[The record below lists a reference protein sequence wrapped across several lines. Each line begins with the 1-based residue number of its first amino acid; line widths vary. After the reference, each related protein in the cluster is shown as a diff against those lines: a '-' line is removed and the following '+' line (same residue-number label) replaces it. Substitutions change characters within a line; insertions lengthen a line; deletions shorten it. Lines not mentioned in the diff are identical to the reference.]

1 MLLTTI
7 EHAGLNDLSERRLA
21 AALAWL
27 ATTDLSSLECGRHEI
42 MGDEVFA
49 NVMEIVTAPAE
60 SKAFEA
66 HRRYHDIHCVI
77 EGDEVIY
84 VAPLKETVPLTEHD
98 DATDDIRADGELI
111 AEVRGELA
119 LNVCGHKSI
128 WSIGI
133 DLVEDASDDDGRAI
147 EAKGGFEEDAI
158 AFAIGIGLIG
168 TGISNHRDNT
178 N

>member
-7 EHAGLNDLSERRLA
+7 NHAGLNDLSERRLA

-98 DATDDIRADGELI
+98 DATDFRLIDYPAHLSALHLRAGELCLTTP
-111 AEVRGELA
+111 ADA
-119 LNVCGHKSI
+119 HKP
-128 WSIGI
+128 GCC
-133 DLVEDASDDDGRAI
+133 LDAPAPLKKAVVKVAVG
-147 EAKGGFEEDAI
+147 
-158 AFAIGIGLIG
+158 
-168 TGISNHRDNT
+168 
-178 N
+178 